1 MTNTGH
7 SKRILSCILE
17 ALEDGK
23 AINTTL
29 LEVTKIASFTD
40 FMIVSS
46 GRSVRQVKSLVRR
59 VKDAPLA
66 LGVRPLGIEGEIGG
80 EWVLIDF
87 GDVVVHVMQPT
98 AREFYQLEKLWEA
111 PRAVE
116 AEAP

>member
-1 MTNTGH
+1 MTNPGH
-7 SKRILSCILE
+7 VKRILGCILE

-23 AINTTL
+23 AVNTTL
-29 LEVTKIASFTD
+29 LEVTEIASFTD

-66 LGVRPLGIEGEIGG
+66 LGVRPLGIEGETSG